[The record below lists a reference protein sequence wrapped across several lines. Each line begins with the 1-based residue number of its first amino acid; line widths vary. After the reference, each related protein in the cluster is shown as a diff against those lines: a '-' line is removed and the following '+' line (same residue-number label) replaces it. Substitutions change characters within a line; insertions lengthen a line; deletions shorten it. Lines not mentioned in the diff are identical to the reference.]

1 MEPAS
6 EGGRT
11 QYQDARDGT
20 LYWTLSFYLPARLVG
35 PQRPESAVGD
45 DTRHLREAIE
55 PLFNDIADRSS
66 WEGKVDDRMFA
77 AAPAEQLRLRMPA
90 HVCWST
96 EGRRFR
102 VAVPEPLRE
111 RNVGLRRFWYQH
123 GNGAISWHLSFDYFY
138 GDDLANE
145 TGTPGHPALTY
156 YFMSLLQKLAWP
168 KEFRR
173 GEGMP
178 STDALVGIEA
188 RPPGSEGTDSADW
201 QGFWTFVEALFR
213 RDCRRRLDMICMRDK
228 AGDPTADLSPP
239 AAIEAP
245 PPGSEGTDS
254 ADWQGFWTF
263 VEALFR
269 RNCRRRLDMVCMRD
283 EARNPTADLSPP
295 AALVEFIEHLLKE
308 NRRPSIEI
316 PGLDHHECRS
326 LFFVHDP
333 TLFNLIQPVDK
344 DTRALVKRRERVR
357 DPDYQRYPAHIR
369 DNALVEHGSD
379 PDGGRTTLL
388 GDKYWETVR
397 PAGDQEAESRLAY
410 LFLAGFNQ
418 NIIDFMNQEASE
430 VLDSLDPI
438 YPKSDDQ
445 EEEGFFIRYA
455 NPRSMITYVKRSR
468 TLEVGN
474 DWIGT
479 CPYAFLI
486 HALAMHNEAL
496 TRAQEKDTF
505 LTIARIQGRIGKGE
519 YEEAEKS
526 INTIRI
532 RAFEVYERHR
542 YHNPFRYDTE
552 RDVFDSL
559 EQLRGTSRRRK
570 AYEMGLASLEE
581 KNRDLTRVREQNE
594 DAKQRR
600 REFGLAV
607 LFGLLGVS
615 GVIQVLYQWHLFTF
629 GEPSRP
635 LKWIEIAAEAAYV
648 IMPILLAVVLLWRW
662 MRKEPA
668 TDRTRVD

>member
-1 MEPAS
+1 MEPAA
-6 EGGRT
+6 ERART
-11 QYQDARDGT
+11 QYHDARDGT

-35 PQRPESAVGD
+35 PQRPEPAIGD
-45 DTRHLREAIE
+45 DTRCLREAIE

-77 AAPAEQLRLRMPA
+77 AAPVERLHLRMPT

-111 RNVGLRRFWYQH
+111 RYVGLRRFWYQH

-138 GDDLANE
+138 GDDLAKE

-168 KEFRR
+168 KEFRG
-173 GEGMP
+173 GEGKP
-178 STDALVGIEA
+178 STDALVGIEV
-188 RPPGSEGTDSADW
+188 RPLGAGGTVATDW
-201 QGFWTFVEALFR
+201 QGFWTFVETLFR
-213 RDCRRRLDMICMRDK
+213 QDCARRLD
-228 AGDPTADLSPP
+228 T
-239 AAIEAP
+239 
-245 PPGSEGTDS
+245 
-254 ADWQGFWTF
+254 
-263 VEALFR
+263 
-269 RNCRRRLDMVCMRD
+269 VCMRD
-283 EARNPTADLSPP
+283 LANDPAADAGRPPP
-295 AALVEFIEHLLKE
+295 AALADFIEHLLGE

-333 TLFNLIQPVDK
+333 VLFNLIQPVDA
-344 DTRALVKRRERVR
+344 DTGAIVKRRQRVR
-357 DPDYQRYPAHIR
+357 DRDYQPYPAHIR
-369 DNALVEHGSD
+369 DEALVESGNDIDGS
-379 PDGGRTTLL
+379 RTTLL
-388 GDKYWETVR
+388 GSRYWETVR
-397 PAGDQEAESRLAY
+397 PAGDRKAESRLAY

-505 LTIARIQGRIGKGE
+505 GTIGRIRDRIAARE
-519 YEEAEKS
+519 FEEAEKT
-526 INTIRI
+526 INAIRI
-532 RAFEVYERHR
+532 AAFEVYERHR

-552 RDVFDSL
+552 RDVFESL
-559 EQLRGTSRRRK
+559 DQLRGTSRRRQ

-581 KNRDLTRVREQNE
+581 QNRDLTRELEQIE
-594 DAKQRR
+594 DKAQRR
-600 REFGLAV
+600 REFGLAI

-629 GEPSRP
+629 GEPARP
-635 LKWIEIAAEAAYV
+635 LTWIQVAADAAYLAV
-648 IMPILLAVVLLWRW
+648 PMLLAVVLWRRW
-662 MRKEPA
+662 TRQAPA
-668 TDRTRVD
+668 MDAHRAGKRAR